1 MIDLFSIL
9 FLLIIIILVYI
20 VYNKNKNK
28 NKIYVY
34 NDPMLNKIYKDLE
47 KLVPNLSKLDIRLY
61 GANDTLTENK
71 KKIYLC
77 LKHPNGTYY
86 DYNTILYIAIHELAH
101 VLNDEYDTTG
111 NHGAKF
117 NQINEVLLKRAESLN
132 LIDLNKPIKYDMCG
146 TI

>member
-1 MIDLFSIL
+1 MIDLFSIF
-9 FLLIIIILVYI
+9 FLILIIALVYLA
-20 VYNKNKNK
+20 YNNKK
-28 NKIYVY
+28 KHKIYVY
-34 NDPMLNKIYKDLE
+34 NDPMLKKIYKDL
-47 KLVPNLSKLDIRLY
+47 KQIVPDLDKINIKLY

-101 VLNDEYDTTG
+101 VLNDEYDTTN
-111 NHGAKF
+111 NHGDKF
-117 NQINEVLLKRAESLN
+117 NKINELLLKRAQALN
-132 LIDLNKPIKYDMCG
+132 LIDLNKPINYDMCG

>member
-1 MIDLFSIL
+1 MIDLFSIFF
-9 FLLIIIILVYI
+9 FLLIIALVYLA
-20 VYNKNKNK
+20 YNKKEK
-28 NKIYVY
+28 HKIYVY
-34 NDPMLNKIYKDLE
+34 NDPMLKKIYKDL
-47 KLVPNLSKLDIRLY
+47 KQIVPDLDKINIKLY

-101 VLNDEYDTTG
+101 VLNDEYDTTN
-111 NHGAKF
+111 NHGDKF
-117 NQINEVLLKRAESLN
+117 NKINELLLKRAQALN
-132 LIDLNKPIKYDMCG
+132 LIDLNKPINYDMCG